1 MNGEPPEVLNVAS
14 VMQRYRIRDRRSARR
29 LMDEAGGFLVAGR
42 LVVRWD
48 DLEAYERRQREARS
62 RASDGQ
68 DTRSNARSIAPTRR
82 PNPAK
87 KPLIPGWWRS

>member
-1 MNGEPPEVLNVAS
+1 MNGEPPQVLDVAA
-14 VMQRYRIRDRRSARR
+14 VMQRYRIRDRRAARR

-62 RASDGQ
+62 RTSGSDDASS
-68 DTRSNARSIAPTRR
+68 TALSSVRR
-82 PNPAK
+82 RRLAQPAK
-87 KPLIPGWWRS
+87 PLAPGWWRS